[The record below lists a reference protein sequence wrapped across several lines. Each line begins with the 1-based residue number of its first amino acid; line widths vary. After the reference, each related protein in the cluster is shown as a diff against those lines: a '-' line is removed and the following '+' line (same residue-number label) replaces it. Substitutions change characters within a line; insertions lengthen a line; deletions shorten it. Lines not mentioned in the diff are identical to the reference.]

1 MIFWT
6 AGGTVWVKE
15 GFAMK
20 ITYDIHPPKP
30 ETGLGPWIR
39 RGLLLWLAAVTVEY
53 LFLDKTLRNLSELKG
68 VAQMAP
74 VRMVLV
80 AVVVGA
86 ALYLLRKWLTAGA
99 ERMLLAVV
107 YTILSMLALTAS
119 FTWPFFFACLL
130 VQILVL
136 IYALWGWRGVGG
148 NAAVRCR
155 EDKRFTR
162 AAAVAAVLF
171 FVLVGAWTACRV
183 FSFSTPTFDF
193 GIFAQMF
200 HSMKTTGLPIT
211 TVERDGPLSHFA
223 VHVSP
228 IYYLLLPFYYLVPHP
243 ATLQVLQAAVLASAV
258 IPLWLLGKHHNLKPA
273 VRFGACLL
281 LLLYPAYAG
290 GTSYDIHENAFLTP
304 LLLWLFYGIDR
315 RNGIVTAIAAVLTLM
330 VKEDAA
336 VYVAVV
342 ALYLLLRTALRQDRK
357 WGLMAGTALLVLS
370 VGWFFATTTYLATS
384 GDGVMTYRYDNFM
397 YDKSDS
403 LVTVIKAV
411 LLSPMK
417 AVFECVDKEKLP
429 FIGMTMG
436 ALACMPLMTRRYERL
451 VLLIPYLLVNLM
463 TDYKYQFDIFFQYT
477 FGSTACLIYLVLVNI
492 ADWKKD
498 LHRLGVLALAVCIS
512 FGCFWNQIIPKAVR
526 YPTYCK
532 TYAGYYDALRDVL
545 DEIPEDA
552 SVAATTYYTTYLSQR
567 DVLYDVRYAS
577 KAHVLSC
584 EYVAVGVTDSGCLKK
599 YAVDGKKGYENFV
612 ALLKSEG
619 YVKIAEHK
627 GKLEVYQ
634 RQ

>member
-1 MIFWT
+1 
-6 AGGTVWVKE
+6 
-15 GFAMK
+15 MK
-20 ITYDIHPPKP
+20 ITYDDHSTVP
-30 ETGLGPWIR
+30 ETAVGTWLR
-39 RGLLLWLAAVTVEY
+39 RGLLLWLVAVTVEY
-53 LFLDKTLRNLSELKG
+53 LFLEETLRDLASLKG
-68 VAQMAP
+68 IAQMSP

-80 AVVVGA
+80 AMLTGA
-86 ALYLLRKWLTAGA
+86 MMYLLRKRLTSGV

-107 YTILSMLALTAS
+107 YTGLSMLSLMAS

-130 VQILVL
+130 IQIMVLV
-136 IYALWGWRGVGG
+136 YALWGWRSMGG
-148 NAAVRCR
+148 GAAKRCQ
-155 EDKRFTR
+155 KNSKWAW
-162 AAAVAAVLF
+162 AAAVVALLF
-171 FVLVGAWTACRV
+171 FALVGLWTACRV
-183 FSFSTPTFDF
+183 FSFSTPTYDF

-200 HSMKTTGLPIT
+200 HSMKAIGLPIT
-211 TVERDGPLSHFA
+211 TVERDGALSHFA

-228 IYYLLLPFYYLVPHP
+228 IYYLLLPFYYIVPHP
-243 ATLQVLQAAVLASAV
+243 ATLQVMQAAVLASAA
-258 IPLWLLGKHHNLKPA
+258 IPLWLLGKHHNLKPV
-273 VRFGACLL
+273 VRFGLCVLL
-281 LLLYPAYAG
+281 LVYPSYAG

-315 RNGIVTAIAAVLTLM
+315 KNGIITAVVAVLALM

-342 ALYLLLRTALRQDRK
+342 ALFLLLRTSLRPDKK
-357 WGLMAGTALLVLS
+357 WGLAAGAALMVLA
-370 VGWFFATTTYLATS
+370 VAWFLATTTYLATS

-417 AVFECVDKEKLP
+417 AVFECVDKEKLT
-429 FIGMTMG
+429 FIGMTLG
-436 ALACMPLMTRRYERL
+436 ALAALPLMTRRYERL

-477 FGSTACLIYLVLVNI
+477 FGSTACLIYLVLVNL

-498 LHRLGVLALAVCIS
+498 IHRLVALGLAVCIS

-545 DEIPEDA
+545 DVIPDGA
-552 SVAATTYYTTYLSQR
+552 SAAATTYYTTYLSQR
-567 DVLYDVRYAS
+567 DVLYDIRYA
-577 KAHVLSC
+577 KQEHVLSC
-584 EYVAVGVTDSGCLKK
+584 EYVAVGVKDESCLKR
-599 YAVDGKKGYENFV
+599 YAVDGKKGYENLV
-612 ALLKSEG
+612 TLLESNG
-619 YVKIAEHK
+619 YIKIAAYE
-627 GKLEVYQ
+627 GKLEIYHKEK
-634 RQ
+634 

>member
-1 MIFWT
+1 
-6 AGGTVWVKE
+6 
-15 GFAMK
+15 MK
-20 ITYDIHPPKP
+20 ITYDNHPSKP
-30 ETGLGPWIR
+30 ETGLGPWLC

-53 LFLDKTLRNLSELKG
+53 LFLDPALRDLNGLKG
-68 VAQMAP
+68 VAAMSP

-80 AVVVGA
+80 AVAVGA
-86 ALYLLRKWLTAGA
+86 ALFLLRKWLTAGA
-99 ERMLLAVV
+99 ERVLLAAV
-107 YTILSMLALTAS
+107 YTVLSVVALQAS
-119 FTWPFFFACLL
+119 FTWPFLAACLL
-130 VQILVL
+130 VQASVLV
-136 IYALWGWRGVGG
+136 YALRGWRGVGG

-155 EDKRFTR
+155 ENRKFAWAAGI
-162 AAAVAAVLF
+162 AAAAF
-171 FVLVGAWTACRV
+171 FVLVALWTACRV
-183 FSFSTPTFDF
+183 FSFSVPTFDF

-211 TVERDGPLSHFA
+211 TVERDGALSHFA

-228 IYYLLLPFYYLVPHP
+228 IYYLLLPFYYIVPHP

-273 VRFGACLL
+273 VRFMLCLL

-315 RNGIVTAIAAVLTLM
+315 RNGIITATAAILTLM

-357 WGLMAGTALLVLS
+357 WGLTAGAALLVLS
-370 VGWFFATTTYLATS
+370 VGWFLATTSYLATS

-397 YDKSDS
+397 YDDSDS

-411 LLSPMK
+411 LLCPMK
-417 AVFECVDKEKLP
+417 ALFECVDKEKLP
-429 FIGMTMG
+429 FIGMTLG
-436 ALACMPLMTRRYERL
+436 ALAGIPLMTRRYERL
-451 VLLIPYLLVNLM
+451 ILLIPYLLVNLM

-477 FGSTACLIYLVLVNI
+477 YGSTACLIYLVLVNL
-492 ADWKKD
+492 ADWKND
-498 LHRLGVLALAVCIS
+498 ARRVAALGLALVIS
-512 FGCFWNQIIPKAVR
+512 FGCFWNQIIPKAVK

-532 TYAGYYDALRDVL
+532 TYAGYYDALRAVL
-545 DEIPEDA
+545 DEIPDGA
-552 SVAATTYYTTYLSQR
+552 SAAATTYYTTYLSQR

-577 KAHVLSC
+577 KDHVLSC
-584 EYVAVGVTDSGCLKK
+584 EYVAVGVTDEGCLKK
-599 YAVDGKKGYENFV
+599 YAVDGEKGYENFV
-612 ALLKSEG
+612 ALLQSEG
-619 YVKIAEHK
+619 YVKIAEHE
-627 GKLEVYQ
+627 GKLEIYHKE
-634 RQ
+634 R

>member
-1 MIFWT
+1 M
-6 AGGTVWVKE
+6 KE

-20 ITYDIHPPKP
+20 ITYDTQPPRP
-30 ETGLGPWIR
+30 ETGLGPWLR

-53 LFLDKTLRNLSELKG
+53 LFLDKTLRDLSELKG
-68 VAQMAP
+68 IAQMSP

-80 AVVVGA
+80 AVMVGA
-86 ALYLLRKWLTAGA
+86 ALYLLRKWLTAGT
-99 ERMLLAVV
+99 ERMMLAVV
-107 YTILSMLALTAS
+107 YTVLAMLALTAS
-119 FTWPFFFACLL
+119 FTWPFFAACLL

-148 NAAVRCR
+148 NAAVRCL
-155 EDKRFTR
+155 EDKRFTW
-162 AAAVAAVLF
+162 AAAVTAVLF
-171 FVLVGAWTACRV
+171 FALVGTWTACRV

-228 IYYLLLPFYYLVPHP
+228 IYYLLLPFYYMVPHP
-243 ATLQVLQAAVLASAV
+243 ATLQVMQAAVLASSV
-258 IPLWLLGKHHNLKPA
+258 IPLWLLGKHHNLKPM
-273 VRFGACLL
+273 VRFALCLL

-315 RNGIVTAIAAVLTLM
+315 KNGIVTAIAAVLTLM
-330 VKEDAA
+330 VKEDSA
-336 VYVAVV
+336 VYVAVA

-357 WGLMAGTALLVLS
+357 WGLTAGISLLVLS
-370 VGWFFATTTYLATS
+370 VCWFFATTTYLATS
-384 GDGVMTYRYDNFM
+384 GDGVMTYRYKNFM

-417 AVFECVDKEKLP
+417 AVFECADKEKLI
-429 FIGMTMG
+429 FIGMTLG
-436 ALACMPLMTRRYERL
+436 ALAGIPLMTRRYERL
-451 VLLIPYLLVNLM
+451 ILLIPYLLVNLM

-477 FGSTACLIYLVLVNI
+477 YGSTACLIYLVLVNI
-492 ADWKKD
+492 ADWRKD
-498 LHRLGVLALAVCIS
+498 LRRLLALGLAVCIS
-512 FGCFWNQIIPKAVR
+512 FGCFWNQIMPKAVR

-532 TYAGYYDALRDVL
+532 TYAGYYDALREVL
-545 DEIPEDA
+545 DVIPEGA
-552 SVAATTYYTTYLSQR
+552 SAAATTYYTTYLSQR

-577 KAHVLSC
+577 KDHVLSC

-599 YAVDGKKGYENFV
+599 YAVEGKKGYENFV
-612 ALLKSEG
+612 ALLQSEG

-627 GKLEVYQ
+627 GKLEIYHKE
-634 RQ
+634 R

>member
-1 MIFWT
+1 
-6 AGGTVWVKE
+6 
-15 GFAMK
+15 MK
-20 ITYDIHPPKP
+20 ITYDTCRPCP
-30 ETGLGPWIR
+30 ERGLGLWIR

-53 LFLDKTLRNLSELKG
+53 LFLDETLRNLTELKG
-68 VAQMAP
+68 IAQMFP

-80 AVVVGA
+80 ATAVGA
-86 ALYLLRKWLTAGA
+86 VLFLLRKWLTDGV

-107 YTILSMLALTAS
+107 YTVLSMLALKAS
-119 FTWPFFFACLL
+119 FTWPFFFGCLL

-136 IYALWGWRGVGG
+136 AFALWGWRSVGG
-148 NAAVRCR
+148 NAALRCR
-155 EDKRFTR
+155 ENRKYTR
-162 AAAVAAVLF
+162 AAGIAAVAF
-171 FVLVGAWTACRV
+171 FVLVGLWTACRV
-183 FSFSTPTFDF
+183 FSFSVPTFDF

-211 TVERDGPLSHFA
+211 TVERDGALSHFA

-228 IYYLLLPFYYLVPHP
+228 IYYLLLPFYMIVPHP

-258 IPLWLLGKHHNLKPA
+258 IPLWLLGKHHNLKPG
-273 VRFGACLL
+273 VRFLLCLL
-281 LLLYPAYAG
+281 LLVYPAYAG

-336 VYVAVV
+336 VYVAVL
-342 ALYLLLRTALRQDRK
+342 ALYLLLRTGLRQDGK
-357 WGLMAGTALLVLS
+357 WGLTAGTALLVLS
-370 VGWFFATTTYLATS
+370 VGWFFATTTYLSTS
-384 GDGVMTYRYDNFM
+384 GDGVMTYRYKNFM

-411 LLSPMK
+411 LLCPMK
-417 AVFECVDKEKLP
+417 ALFECVDKEKLP
-429 FIGMTMG
+429 FIGMTLG
-436 ALACMPLMTRRYERL
+436 ALAGIPLMTRRYERL

-477 FGSTACLIYLVLVNI
+477 YGSTACLIYLVLVNL
-492 ADWKKD
+492 ADWKRD
-498 LHRLGVLALAVCIS
+498 THRVAALGLALIIS
-512 FGCFWNQIIPKAVR
+512 FGCFWNQISPKAVK

-545 DEIPEDA
+545 DVIPDGA
-552 SVAATTYYTTYLSQR
+552 SAAATTYYTTCLSKR

-584 EYVAVGVTDSGCLKK
+584 EYVAVGVKDDGCLKK

-612 ALLKSEG
+612 ALLESEG

-627 GKLEVYQ
+627 GKLEIYHKEK
-634 RQ
+634 